1 MLKTE
6 CAELLREVAA
16 IDNRKMGQDVLD
28 AWFAVIGFLPY
39 EVALKALHAA
49 RKDERVTWLEPK
61 HIVAFSKEDRLA
73 RQDDDYLKEMSEAV
87 FGPVPYCVHGEVI
100 AMCLPCCKEKQ
111 EELGL

>member
-6 CAELLREVAA
+6 CADLLREVAA
-16 IDNRKMGQDVLD
+16 IDNRTLSQETLQ

-73 RQDDDYLKEMSEAV
+73 RQDDDYLAQEQEQRALS
-87 FGPVPYCVHGEVI
+87 VPAPKCKHEKSLVSC
-100 AMCLPCCKEKQ
+100 MPCIREN
-111 EELGL
+111 L